1 MRPRA
6 PPAGGCGAGRPPRGT
21 GALSRKRKRRRRRPK
36 VEARYVVEAE
46 HLPISAPA
54 SLAGLDPD
62 ATPEELFW
70 FVVRRA
76 VDGLLCV
83 PMTPAEVARELGIP
97 RADAR
102 MWLARLE
109 SDGSLIRT
117 GGKRPAFVARQ
128 TVLFA
133 ETALGGGAGVIGSR
147 VSADRIHA
155 AFRFLASELAYP
167 PVGAA
172 EIAAELGVTKRYA
185 GRCLRRLVKEG
196 SLKTV
201 KGRNG

>member
-1 MRPRA
+1 M
-6 PPAGGCGAGRPPRGT
+6 
-21 GALSRKRKRRRRRPK
+21 
-36 VEARYVVEAE
+36 
-46 HLPISAPA
+46 PISVPA

-83 PMTPAEVARELGIP
+83 PMTPADVARELGIP

-102 MWLARLE
+102 MWLARLQG
-109 SDGSLIRT
+109 DGSLIRT

-133 ETALGGGAGVIGSR
+133 ETASGGGSGGPASR
-147 VSADRIHA
+147 ALADRIHA
-155 AFRFLASELAYP
+155 AFRFLASELAYG
-167 PVGAA
+167 PVGPA
-172 EIAAELGVTKRYA
+172 EVAEELGVTKRYA
-185 GRCLRRLVKEG
+185 GRCMRRFVKEG
-196 SLKTV
+196 WFKIA
-201 KGRNG
+201 KGPDG